1 MTTPPRSPEIARAL
15 ASEAES
21 LPANFA
27 KRVTALAESRA
38 ATRSSI
44 WTAMAMSGAFVAM
57 VAVCVLGWHSFGKP
71 EASGAAWFEPFLQAL
86 TRQPW
91 LIIGAAGIAIVQVL
105 NFRKRTQ
112 T

>member
-1 MTTPPRSPEIARAL
+1 MTTPPRSPAIARAL

-27 KRVTALAESRA
+27 KQVAALAESRA

-44 WTAMAMSGAFVAM
+44 WTAVAMFGAFAAM
-57 VAVCVLGWHSFGKP
+57 VAVCMFGWRSFGKP
-71 EASGAAWFEPFLQAL
+71 EASSAAWFEPFLQVLA
-86 TRQPW
+86 RQPW
-91 LIIGAAGIAIVQVL
+91 LIIGAAGFAIVQVL
-105 NFRKRTQ
+105 NFRRRTQ